1 MRLLRR
7 PSLPSFLAGAVC
19 ATVFVGVPAVAA
31 VVGSDQN
38 PAVFD
43 GTTPSLIVQPA
54 QFSIG
59 TSIDSAYDSCFGGQ
73 YGYQQ
78 VPVKLRWDA
87 TDSTA
92 GVSSFD
98 VYEAGNG
105 GENGSELLLDHT
117 RSNTIDVLTSSY
129 DGACGGGWE
138 PDLWWVTARDFR
150 GATATS
156 STIAG
161 ALDVWDDTGTSYSER
176 HGDLATTRT
185 GTWSTSRC
193 ACANFG
199 STSYTT
205 ARNASIT
212 YTITVDKPGRTIA
225 IVAPK
230 SSTRGVMNI
239 SVDGATAQA
248 VNTNATT
255 TMNRVIV
262 WQRTLG
268 AGTHTVKVTNA
279 GTSGQSRIDVDTL
292 MLGPAWTGEVRL
304 NLYDQN

>member
-1 MRLLRR
+1 MSTRRKRRRGRL
-7 PSLPSFLAGAVC
+7 
-19 ATVFVGVPAVAA
+19 
-31 VVGSDQN
+31 
-38 PAVFD
+38 
-43 GTTPSLIVQPA
+43 GTTPRPH
-54 QFSIG
+54 
-59 TSIDSAYDSCFGGQ
+59 
-73 YGYQQ
+73 QQ
-78 VPVKLRWDA
+78 QHRRRRH
-87 TDSTA
+87 
-92 GVSSFD
+92 G
-98 VYEAGNG
+98 
-105 GENGSELLLDHT
+105 
-117 RSNTIDVLTSSY
+117 SY

-156 STIAG
+156 PTIEG
-161 ALDVWDDTGTSYSER
+161 ALDVWDDTGISYSER

-212 YTITVDKPGRTIA
+212 YTITVDKPGRTLA

-230 SSTRGVMNI
+230 SSNRGVMNI

-262 WQRTLG
+262 WQRTLA

-279 GTSGQSRIDVDTL
+279 GTSGPEPDR
-292 MLGPAWTGEVRL
+292 R
-304 NLYDQN
+304 